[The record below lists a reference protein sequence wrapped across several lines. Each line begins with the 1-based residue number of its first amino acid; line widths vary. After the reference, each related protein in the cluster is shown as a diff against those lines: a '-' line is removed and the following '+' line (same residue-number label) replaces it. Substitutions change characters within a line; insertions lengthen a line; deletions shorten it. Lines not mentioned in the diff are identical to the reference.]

1 MSLQDMKYREA
12 KEILA
17 KQKEA
22 QETINRFKGLETFG
36 KRIGYP
42 SNKELIADLLEMESE
57 ANIADIISDYKFLLE
72 KPKSELSTSGD
83 TTSSSSDVTPG
94 KKMMIR
100 EQLDKGK
107 SVTEIAEFFNL
118 TVDQV
123 KSALPDE

>member
-42 SNKELIADLLEMESE
+42 SNKELIVDLLEMENE
-57 ANIADIISDYKFLLE
+57 ENILGLLSNYKDLLNGDKKVTSKQPAE
-72 KPKSELSTSGD
+72 EL
-83 TTSSSSDVTPG
+83 TPG
-94 KKMMIR
+94 KKMIIR
-100 EQLDKGK
+100 EELDQGK
-107 SVTEIAEFFNL
+107 TISEVAKTYELSE
-118 TVDQV
+118 DQV
-123 KSALPDE
+123 KSALPDD

>member
-42 SNKELIADLLEMESE
+42 SNKELIVDLLEMENEENILGLLSNYKDLLNGDKKVTSKQPSE
-57 ANIADIISDYKFLLE
+57 
-72 KPKSELSTSGD
+72 EL
-83 TTSSSSDVTPG
+83 TPG
-94 KKMMIR
+94 KKMIIR
-100 EQLDKGK
+100 EELDQGK
-107 SVTEIAEFFNL
+107 TISEVAKTYELSE
-118 TVDQV
+118 DQV
-123 KSALPDE
+123 KSALPDD

>member
-42 SNKELIADLLEMESE
+42 SNKELIVDLLEMENE
-57 ANIADIISDYKFLLE
+57 ENILGLLSNYKDLLNGVKKVTSKQPAD
-72 KPKSELSTSGD
+72 EL
-83 TTSSSSDVTPG
+83 TPG
-94 KKMMIR
+94 KKMIIR
-100 EQLDKGK
+100 EELDQGK
-107 SVTEIAEFFNL
+107 TISEVAKTYELSE
-118 TVDQV
+118 DQV
-123 KSALPDE
+123 KSALPDD

>member
-42 SNKELIADLLEMESE
+42 SNKELIVDLLEMENE
-57 ANIADIISDYKFLLE
+57 ENILGLLSNYKDLLNGDKKVTSKQPAE
-72 KPKSELSTSGD
+72 EL
-83 TTSSSSDVTPG
+83 TPG
-94 KKMMIR
+94 KKMIIR
-100 EQLDKGK
+100 EELDQGK
-107 SVTEIAEFFNL
+107 TISEVAKTYELSE
-118 TVDQV
+118 DQI
-123 KSALPDE
+123 KSALPDD

>member
-42 SNKELIADLLEMESE
+42 SNKELIVDLLEMENEENILGLLSNYKDLLNGDKKVTSKQPSE
-57 ANIADIISDYKFLLE
+57 VL
-72 KPKSELSTSGD
+72 
-83 TTSSSSDVTPG
+83 TPG
-94 KKMMIR
+94 KKMIIR
-100 EQLDKGK
+100 EELDQGK
-107 SVTEIAEFFNL
+107 TISEVAKTYELSE
-118 TVDQV
+118 DQV
-123 KSALPDE
+123 KSALPDD